1 MLLMVIKWYNRELSN
16 NFTSQHL
23 ITQTNLALIYRKMEM
38 RHFTLVIIVKGSCNL
53 KLERKDKG
61 RHIVGGVSLRSLFFF
76 FFFFFRIHVI
86 DLWKNPQN
94 PPKIMSHEN
103 FAPHHIYLGLS

>member
-76 FFFFFRIHVI
+76 FFFFRIHVI
-86 DLWKNPQN
+86 DLWINPQN

>member
-23 ITQTNLALIYRKMEM
+23 ITHTNLALIYRKMEM
-38 RHFTLVIIVKGSCNL
+38 RHFTLVIIVKGSFNL
-53 KLERKDKG
+53 KLKRKDKG

-76 FFFFFRIHVI
+76 FFVI

-94 PPKIMSHEN
+94 PPKIMSHEK
-103 FAPHHIYLGLS
+103 FAPHHIHLRLS

>member
-23 ITQTNLALIYRKMEM
+23 ITHTNLALIYRKMEM
-38 RHFTLVIIVKGSCNL
+38 RHFTLVIIVKGSFNL
-53 KLERKDKG
+53 KIKRKDKG
-61 RHIVGGVSLRSLFFF
+61 RHIVGGVSLRSPFFF
-76 FFFFFRIHVI
+76 FFFFFFF
-86 DLWKNPQN
+86 LENLQN

-103 FAPHHIYLGLS
+103 FAPHHIHLRLS

>member
-23 ITQTNLALIYRKMEM
+23 ITQTNLALIYRKMKM

-61 RHIVGGVSLRSLFFF
+61 RHIGGVSLRSLFFF
-76 FFFFFRIHVI
+76 F
-86 DLWKNPQN
+86 QN
-94 PPKIMSHEN
+94 PPKIMSQEN